1 MHCLVARA
9 RRQKSQR
16 SVSSPGARV
25 ETAGAAARNEPA
37 RKRGDGGQDVKV
49 TAMVPIQL
57 SVLGSLACRLLV
69 KVLVWV
75 AWMEQFSVPVPVPR
89 SSAPS

>member
-1 MHCLVARA
+1 MYVVARA
-9 RRQKSQR
+9 RRPKSQR

-37 RKRGDGGQDVKV
+37 RKRGDGGQDVQV